1 MSENASSRRTTERR
15 HYRTL
20 AALAAALL
28 LSACAAPSITVLP
41 DLSDWEVRRETL
53 QRLDAW
59 AFNGRIAVRTA
70 EDGFNGKLRYRQSSG
85 DFEAVMSGP
94 LGIGTVLLER
104 DGGTLTFTD
113 KEGVETVFVDPERD
127 LELRFGWNVPLDSL
141 RYWAL
146 GVPDPARPAETTLD
160 ASGQLASM
168 AQGGWDIA
176 VDRYRDADGTSM
188 PQRLTVSNDATRV
201 VLVIDRW
208 DIPGSR

>member
-1 MSENASSRRTTERR
+1 MSANASSPPTTECRR
-15 HYRTL
+15 YRAL
-20 AALAAALL
+20 AALAAALV
-28 LSACAAPSITVLP
+28 LSACAAPSVTVLP
-41 DLSDWEVRRETL
+41 ELSNWDIRREAL
-53 QRLDAW
+53 AGLDAW

-70 EDGFNGKLRYRQSSG
+70 EDGFNGKLRYRQAAG

-104 DGGTLTFTD
+104 DDGTLMFTD
-113 KEGVETVFVDPERD
+113 KDGVETVFVDPERD
-127 LELRFGWNVPLDSL
+127 LQLRFGWDVPLDSL

-146 GVPDPARPAETTLD
+146 GIPDPARPSETTLD
-160 ASGQLASM
+160 ESGQLTSM

-176 VDRYRDADGTSM
+176 VNRYREAGGQAM
-188 PQRLTVSNDATRV
+188 PQRLTVSNDTTRV

>member
-1 MSENASSRRTTERR
+1 MSANASSPPTTERR
-15 HYRTL
+15 RYRSL
-20 AALAAALL
+20 AALAAALV
-28 LSACAAPSITVLP
+28 LSACAAPSVTVLP
-41 DLSDWEVRRETL
+41 DLSNWEIRREAL
-53 QRLDAW
+53 ARLDAW

-70 EDGFNGKLRYRQSSG
+70 EDGFNGKLRYRQVAG

-104 DGGTLTFTD
+104 DDGTLLFTD
-113 KEGVETVFVDPERD
+113 KDGVETVFVDPERD
-127 LELRFGWNVPLDSL
+127 LRLRFGWDVPLDSL

-146 GVPDPARPAETTLD
+146 GIPDPARPAETTLD
-160 ASGQLASM
+160 ESGQLASM

-176 VDRYRDADGTSM
+176 VNRYRDAGGQAM